1 MEKNFAEKMAYLHE
15 HIKKIAQHYKEV
27 NENHK
32 DSDIKKI
39 VIDENYEL
47 EVNQTNN
54 NISSIS
60 YSIYN
65 YNLFES
71 FNKNLDLTKLKKK
84 ELEQYYQEKMKR
96 QIFTVTQYDFNNK
109 NGKLV
114 YTQGTTIL
122 NDEIANN
129 YVQQYKIEEVILAY
143 SNLIQEKL
151 NHNYENELRE
161 IHIIE
166 LPNNGAQLYFSKLE
180 DEYNLEIDFQE
191 KYELGNHIIDKN
203 GHYNFKPLKQTFK
216 LFDYVRYNAAF
227 EYTGSLDDVK
237 DNFNKFYSSV
247 MQLETSIYKDE
258 IKLGLNM
265 FKEELAELRML
276 LLQINSYGKKMKNS
290 I

>member
-1 MEKNFAEKMAYLHE
+1 MAYLHE

-129 YVQQYKIEEVILAY
+129 YVQKYKIEETILTY

-151 NHNYENELRE
+151 NKNYENELRE

-166 LPNNGAQLYFSKLE
+166 LPNNGAKLYFSKLE
-180 DEYNLEIDFQE
+180 NEYNLEINFQE
-191 KYELGNHIIDKN
+191 KYEVSNNIIDKN
-203 GHYNFKPLKQTFK
+203 GHYDFKPLKQTFK

-227 EYTGSLDDVK
+227 EYSGSLDEVK
-237 DNFNKFYSSV
+237 DNFNKFYSTV
-247 MQLETSIYKDE
+247 MQLDTSIYKDE
-258 IKLGLNM
+258 IRLGLNL
-265 FKEELAELRML
+265 FKEELAELKML
-276 LLQINSYGKKMKNS
+276 LSQVNSYGKKVKNS

>member
-151 NHNYENELRE
+151 NQNYENDLRE

-166 LPNNGAQLYFSKLE
+166 LPNHGAQLYFSKLE
-180 DEYNLEIDFQE
+180 NEYNLEIDFQE

-227 EYTGSLDDVK
+227 EYTGSLDEVK

>member
-15 HIKKIAQHYKEV
+15 HIKKIAQHYKEL
-27 NENHK
+27 NGNHK
-32 DSDIKKI
+32 DTDIKRI

-47 EVNQTNN
+47 EINQTNN

-151 NHNYENELRE
+151 NQNYENDLRE

-166 LPNNGAQLYFSKLE
+166 LPNHGAQLYFSKLE
-180 DEYNLEIDFQE
+180 NEYNLEIDFQE
-191 KYELGNHIIDKN
+191 KYEVGNHIIDKN

-227 EYTGSLDDVK
+227 EYTGSLDEVK

-247 MQLETSIYKDE
+247 MQLETSVYKDE